1 VRVLIADDERLVR
14 YTIRSMLEEMPVS
27 FSAIHEV
34 RDGEALV
41 EAVRRLEPHLVLA
54 DIQMPKLNGLRA
66 IAELVRDYPQTV
78 FIILSAHND
87 FGYAQE
93 AIRLGVFR
101 YLLKPVEP
109 AELEP
114 AIRAAAGRIVV
125 GTGPESPVA
134 TAGPDETGGVRYSSL
149 IRRCR
154 QWMAENY
161 REPAGLNEAA
171 GALGITPAYLS
182 TTFKA
187 QTGETFLKRLTRMRM
202 DKAKELIERGAAVGD
217 VARSVGYT
225 SARHFARR
233 FREQFGASPT
243 ELRENTPKKD

>member
-66 IAELVRDYPQTV
+66 IAELVHDYPQTV

-93 AIRLGVFR
+93 AIRLG
-101 YLLKPVEP
+101 
-109 AELEP
+109 
-114 AIRAAAGRIVV
+114 
-125 GTGPESPVA
+125 
-134 TAGPDETGGVRYSSL
+134 
-149 IRRCR
+149 
-154 QWMAENY
+154 
-161 REPAGLNEAA
+161 
-171 GALGITPAYLS
+171 
-182 TTFKA
+182 
-187 QTGETFLKRLTRMRM
+187 
-202 DKAKELIERGAAVGD
+202 
-217 VARSVGYT
+217 
-225 SARHFARR
+225 
-233 FREQFGASPT
+233 
-243 ELRENTPKKD
+243 